1 MARCYP
7 PGGIVISTGA
17 WADSAASDAEI
28 HQRVDRLPIHS
39 NQLKSVPGL
48 VRWSYRAEALAREL
62 SPEFTWCGN
71 LKPAGYPARWVHAR
85 SGTPYGIIFH
95 GTDLLKLERHVARS
109 PIRRATARAVIGSAA
124 VYVTN
129 SRWTAGVC
137 ERVLEQLGFDPAERG
152 PRARGPAR
160 DRSRALPARPRFA
173 RDSRPLRPRRGTLA
187 SHGHATGRAQRSG
200 RRHQGHGAARRRLS
214 GPGVHRGGR
223 RRDQAVTRN
232 PREIARRG

>member
-7 PGGIVISTGA
+7 PAGMVISTGA
-17 WADSAASDAEI
+17 WPDSAASDAEI

-39 NQLKSVPGL
+39 SQLKSVSGL

-71 LKPAGYPARWVHAR
+71 LKPAGYPRAG
-85 SGTPYGIIFH
+85 SMP
-95 GTDLLKLERHVARS
+95 ERHPVRDHFSRHRPAQAGAARG
-109 PIRRATARAVIGSAA
+109 PFADPARHGPRGDRLRRGLRHQQPLDRGCLRARAGAA
-124 VYVTN
+124 RIR
-129 SRWTAGVC
+129 SRET
-137 ERVLEQLGFDPAERG
+137 G
-152 PRARGPAR
+152 PSARGPAGN
-160 DRSRALPARPRFA
+160 RSRALPARPRFA
-173 RDSRPLRPRRGTLA
+173 RDTGALRPRRGTLA
-187 SHGHATGRAQRSG
+187 PHGDATGRAQRSG

-223 RRDQAVTRN
+223 RRDQAVTRS